1 MDKVNPQNR
10 HFSFWLSQ
18 FWLKIGTRLK
28 KNPKKSV
35 FYSLFSLFLLVS
47 FFYSLLYFR
56 TTIRQSQLEVL
67 IFQPNESN
75 VLEPISYNQLDPT
88 VKSAKAISVLLA
100 NPATENYQKMLAIL
114 NEQEKEVN
122 RKIYFYPLVYSDS
135 TLLEQYQLSLEE
147 VTFVFFEG
155 GIEKNRL
162 VFDSLEQAETT
173 LIPEL
178 NRLPMW
184 NLKNDAKENESSD

>member
-18 FWLKIGTRLK
+18 FWLNIGTRLK

-35 FYSLFSLFLLVS
+35 FYSLFSLFLLLS

-67 IFQPNESN
+67 IFPPNESN
-75 VLEPISYNQLDPT
+75 VLEPISYNQLDST

-114 NEQEKEVN
+114 NDQEKEVN

-155 GIEKNRL
+155 GIEKNRF

>member
-18 FWLKIGTRLK
+18 FWLNIGTRLK

-35 FYSLFSLFLLVS
+35 FYSLFSLFLLLS

-75 VLEPISYNQLDPT
+75 VLEPISYNQLDST

-114 NEQEKEVN
+114 NDQEKEVN

-147 VTFVFFEG
+147 VTFVFF
-155 GIEKNRL
+155 
-162 VFDSLEQAETT
+162 
-173 LIPEL
+173 
-178 NRLPMW
+178 
-184 NLKNDAKENESSD
+184 

>member
-35 FYSLFSLFLLVS
+35 FYSLFSLFLLLS

-67 IFQPNESN
+67 IFPPNESN

-135 TLLEQYQLSLEE
+135 TLLEQYQLSSEE

-155 GIEKNRL
+155 GIEKNRF

>member
-10 HFSFWLSQ
+10 HFSFWSSQ

-35 FYSLFSLFLLVS
+35 FYSLFSLFLLLS

-75 VLEPISYNQLDPT
+75 VLEPISYNQLDST

-135 TLLEQYQLSLEE
+135 TLLEQYQLSSEE

-155 GIEKNRL
+155 GIEKNRF